1 MIFYRLTVEEG
12 KRRKY
17 AWAFPPFETDD
28 EIVECDFCGRK
39 WNNCKKGFLNN
50 TTYPITFSNNYFP
63 DYLCC
68 QAIRL
73 VSQRMK
79 EIIEKSGIQIA
90 KFTEMPVVGKS
101 EFTKEKLKELRD
113 NGYNINK
120 LHDEK
125 PIYYRLGTDVGAVL
139 HRDSNVIWVD
149 EGEYVCKHCGYGVGY
164 DQIDWF
170 APEYIQLDSWNGND
184 LFKVREFIGA
194 FYCTERFKTLCA
206 EAKFT
211 GIEFSKVESR

>member
-1 MIFYRLTVEEG
+1 MIFYRLIVEAG
-12 KRRKY
+12 KRKKY

-28 EIVECDFCGRK
+28 ILVECDYCGRK
-39 WNNCKKGFLNN
+39 WNNCEDGFLNN
-50 TTYPITFSNNYFP
+50 RTYPITFSNNYFP

-79 EIIEKSGIQIA
+79 EIIENSGVQTA
-90 KFTEMPVVGKS
+90 KFAEMPVVGKS

-113 NGYNINK
+113 DGYNINK

-139 HRDSNVIWVD
+139 HRDSNVVWVD
-149 EGEYVCKHCGYGVGY
+149 EGENVCKHCGYGVGY
-164 DQIDWF
+164 QQKDYF
-170 APEYIQLDSWNGND
+170 APEYIQFGSWNGND
-184 LFKVREFIGA
+184 LFKVREFGGA
-194 FYCTERFKTLCA
+194 FYCTEKFRLLCENA
-206 EAKFT
+206 NFT
-211 GIEFSKVESR
+211 GIEFEKVEAK